1 MTNIKPV
8 PKSHITKMENSLV
21 CLLWGRAAKAGYKTF
36 EMAQIM
42 GTTTATVRRRK
53 LAPKEF
59 TLEELYRL
67 CVALNIPF
75 ADVAEAMGGGKV
87 AI

>member
-1 MTNIKPV
+1 MANIKPV

-21 CLLWGRAAKAGYKTF
+21 RLLWGSAAKAGYKTF

-42 GTTTATVRRRK
+42 ETTPATVRRRK
-53 LAPKEF
+53 LAPKDF
-59 TLEELYRL
+59 TLEEIFRL
-67 CVALNIPF
+67 CAALNIPF
-75 ADVAEAMGGGKV
+75 SDVAEAMGGGKS

>member
-1 MTNIKPV
+1 MATIKPV

-21 CLLWGRAAKAGYKTF
+21 RLLWGEAAKAGYKTF
-36 EMAQIM
+36 ELAQIIE
-42 GTTTATVRRRK
+42 TTPATVRRRK
-53 LAPKEF
+53 LAPKDM
-59 TLEELYRL
+59 TLEELFRL

-75 ADVAEAMGGGKV
+75 AEVAEAMGGGRN